1 MIVLKASATQLELQ
15 APYHPALPG
24 RSRAIGGKWMGSA
37 IGWAFPATQEPAV
50 RALCK
55 DIWAVDGSPEAFE
68 TTVDLQVTVDERLP
82 DRRVFLAYERPIY
95 LVGREIAA
103 SLANRKAAR
112 PGRGIKFLKGGPR
125 CIEASSIWATVIPNG
140 CVFVIRDVPAI
151 AVDRFCAA
159 IGDAGSV
166 EVEGGDDFHAVQP
179 GRSRYRECQR
189 YRP

>member
-1 MIVLKASATQLELQ
+1 MIILKASATRLELQ

-24 RSRAIGGKWMGSA
+24 RSRAIGGKWMGSE
-37 IGWAFPATQEPAV
+37 IGWTFPAAQESAV

-68 TTVDLQVTVDERLP
+68 TTVDLQVTVDERVP
-82 DRRVFLAYERPIY
+82 DRRVFLTYEGPIY

-125 CIEASSIWATVIPNG
+125 CIDASSIWATVIPDG
-140 CVFVIRDVPAI
+140 CVFLIRDVPQVAI
-151 AVDRFCAA
+151 GRFHEA
-159 IGDAGSV
+159 IGDAGRM
-166 EVEGGDDFHAVQP
+166 EVK
-179 GRSRYRECQR
+179 GRL
-189 YRP
+189 